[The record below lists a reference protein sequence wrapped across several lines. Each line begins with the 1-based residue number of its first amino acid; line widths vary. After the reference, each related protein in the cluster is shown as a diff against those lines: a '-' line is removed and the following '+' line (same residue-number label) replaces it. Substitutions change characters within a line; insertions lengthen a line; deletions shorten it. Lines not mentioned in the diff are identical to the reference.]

1 MNKFSV
7 WDVGSRRLTNY
18 PRSKPRTEQSENQ
31 DSTLN
36 SILARVA
43 PSSSNGESLEY
54 EDPSETVVQLHSKV
68 LGSSSPTEL
77 VVTTPQSSTGSGPD
91 QNCSLAKTTRH
102 CVTMPHVTRSQIEG
116 MIRDY
121 HSRSAWFPFADIA
134 ENATSEELCREWPF
148 LLLSIILVGSNSN
161 LILQKFLDE
170 RFRKVLATR
179 IVMQGEKSIDYLRGL
194 LVYLAW

>member
-7 WDVGSRRLTNY
+7 CWDVGSRRLINY

-31 DSTLN
+31 ESTLN

-43 PSSSNGESLEY
+43 PSFSNGESVES
-54 EDPSETVVQLHSKV
+54 EDPSKTVVQLHSKV
-68 LGSSSPTEL
+68 LGSCSPTEL
-77 VVTTPQSSTGSGPD
+77 VTTPQYSSGSGPD
-91 QNCSLAKTTRH
+91 RNCSLAKTTRH
-102 CVTMPHVTRSQIEG
+102 RVTVPHVTRSQIEG

-121 HSRSAWFPFADIA
+121 HSRSAWFPFVDIA
-134 ENATSEELCREWPF
+134 ENATPEELCREWPF

-170 RFRKVLATR
+170 RFRKLLATK
-179 IVMQGEKSIDYLRGL
+179 IVMQGEKSID
-194 LVYLAW
+194 